1 MSEKEKIQ
9 LFEDRK
15 IRSVWDEEKEKW
27 FFSVVDVCWVL
38 TDQPSLD
45 RAPNP
50 RNYWKVLKK
59 RLMEEG
65 NQSVT
70 NCNQLKMVSPKDGK
84 RYLTDVADME
94 QMFRIIQSIPSKR
107 AEPFKVWMAK
117 VASERIDQMINPEK
131 SIDQAMADY
140 RRLGYSE
147 AWINRR
153 IKSIEI
159 RKGLTDEWKRGGVTQ
174 EVDFAFL
181 TDLMSKTWSGFTTK
195 EYKKFKGLTKEN
207 LRDNMTNIELLLN
220 ALAEETATQISKER
234 NPEGLKENAT
244 IANEGAEVAKST
256 RGDIEKRLGHS
267 VVSSEKAIDY
277 IQPADELPFPKKKR
291 KK

>member
-38 TDQPSLD
+38 TDQPSLN
-45 RAPNP
+45 RA

-59 RLMEEG
+59 RLIDEG

-70 NCNQLKMVSPKDGK
+70 NCNRLKLTARDGK
-84 RYLTDVADME
+84 QRETDVADME

-117 VASERIDQMINPEK
+117 VATERIDQMIDPEK
-131 SIDQAMADY
+131 SIDQAVADY

-159 RKGLTDEWKRGGVTQ
+159 KKG
-174 EVDFAFL
+174 
-181 TDLMSKTWSGFTTK
+181 S
-195 EYKKFKGLTKEN
+195 
-207 LRDNMTNIELLLN
+207 
-220 ALAEETATQISKER
+220 
-234 NPEGLKENAT
+234 
-244 IANEGAEVAKST
+244 
-256 RGDIEKRLGHS
+256 H
-267 VVSSEKAIDY
+267 
-277 IQPADELPFPKKKR
+277 
-291 KK
+291 

>member
-27 FFSVVDVCWVL
+27 FFSVVDVVAVL
-38 TDQPSLD
+38 TGSPDP
-45 RAPNP
+45 AK
-50 RNYWKVLKK
+50 YWRVLKT
-59 RLMEEG
+59 RLKKEG
-65 NQSVT
+65 NETAT
-70 NCNQLKMVSPKDGK
+70 NCSAFKMKAADGK
-84 RYLTDVADME
+84 MRMTDMADMQ
-94 QMFRIIQSIPSKR
+94 QMFRIIQSIPSSK

-117 VASERIDQMINPEK
+117 VASERIDQMIDPER
-131 SIDQAMADY
+131 SIDQAVSDY

-207 LRDNMTNIELLLN
+207 LRDNMTNLELLLS

-234 NPEGLKENAT
+234 NPKGLKENAT
-244 IANEGAEVAKST
+244 VAHEGAEVAKTT

-267 VVSSEKAIDY
+267 VVSSEEAIDY
-277 IQPADELPFPKKKR
+277 IQPADELPFPKKKGR